1 MYYSLITSH
10 LIYACEIWGQNQTSK
25 LFKKLLLLQGKALKL
40 INFQIFNMFTPLG
53 LNHAHNTRAATN
65 HLPDIPL
72 RQTIHLPNIP
82 QRQTIHYGT
91 YSITSIASSS

>member
-1 MYYSLITSH
+1 
-10 LIYACEIWGQNQTSK
+10 
-25 LFKKLLLLQGKALKL
+25 
-40 INFQIFNMFTPLG
+40 MFTPLG
-53 LNHAHNTRAATN
+53 LNHTHNTRAATN